1 RRGLALEGAAGDVS
15 ATPAAVARVE
25 RARLARPNGWWGI
38 ALFVAT
44 EATLFGTIIGTYFY
58 LRFNNLHWPPPGVP
72 EPKLTLPLV
81 LTGLLVATS
90 VPVQLAVEW
99 ASSGLLSRA
108 RAALLLAAVV
118 QAGYLAM
125 QLHLFVLDVHAF
137 RPRGTPHAAI
147 LAIMP

>member
-1 RRGLALEGAAGDVS
+1 MNALPHSGEAR
-15 ATPAAVARVE
+15 TPAAVVRVE
-25 RARLARPNGWWGI
+25 QARRARPNGWWGM

-90 VPVQLAVEW
+90 VPVQFAVATQDGHLW
-99 ASSGLLSRA
+99 HTVRFAQQNWQKAGDMAGVLNITGQVQA
-108 RAALLLAAVV
+108 LAA
-118 QAGYLAM
+118 APGCNAL
-125 QLHLFVLDVHAF
+125 
-137 RPRGTPHAAI
+137 
-147 LAIMP
+147 